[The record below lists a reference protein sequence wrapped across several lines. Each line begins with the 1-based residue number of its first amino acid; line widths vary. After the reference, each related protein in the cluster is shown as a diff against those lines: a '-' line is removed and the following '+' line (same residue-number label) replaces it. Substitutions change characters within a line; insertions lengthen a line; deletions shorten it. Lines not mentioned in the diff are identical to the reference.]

1 VAPGKEERAGAHRN
15 GGSMARRCKRCRPA
29 VFNGGGVAPVVVDEG
44 GWVLQLEGDPRVWRR
59 RSIEGKS
66 SSEGRSPEGGTTVML
81 GWSPARRR
89 GSGGVKPARR
99 TPGRWERRRGA
110 RAWTDETNSA
120 RGEKNLRLAGDGSVL
135 TGSGGEGARR
145 GGHHMEAERKRER
158 EREGPWA
165 RRGAARRAR
174 AVRCRATVEDGGVGV
189 TRSTWL
195 TGGVGSTVCSIQ
207 FSNRIK
213 LISNGFKFAP
223 NFDRSKRC
231 LPLLQKFQI
240 KYGYEEH
247 RIRNNF
253 SYRNFS
259 RFKIKFD
266 LKFEEFSMS

>member
-44 GWVLQLEGDPRVWRR
+44 GWVLQLEGDLRVWRR

-66 SSEGRSPEGGTTVML
+66 SSEGRSPEGGTAVML
-81 GWSPARRR
+81 GRSPARRR

-99 TPGRWERRRGA
+99 TPGRCERRRGA

-145 GGHHMEAERKRER
+145 GGHHVEAERKRER

-165 RRGAARRAR
+165 RRGAARRRVVGAAR
-174 AVRCRATVEDGGVGV
+174 AGGALPRDSGGRWGRRDTVDVADRWGRQHSVLDSV
-189 TRSTWL
+189 FKPNQTDFKRIQI
-195 TGGVGSTVCSIQ
+195 CS
-207 FSNRIK
+207 K
-213 LISNGFKFAP
+213 L
-223 NFDRSKRC
+223 
-231 LPLLQKFQI
+231 
-240 KYGYEEH
+240 
-247 RIRNNF
+247 
-253 SYRNFS
+253 
-259 RFKIKFD
+259 
-266 LKFEEFSMS
+266 